1 MPDIEQKHR
10 MVRQLVGD
18 FGRGFAEE
26 CGFRVTNNSAR
37 LFQLLV
43 LSVLLDRSDDYRLA
57 VRAAQALH
65 DQGWDTRP

>member
-1 MPDIEQKHR
+1 